1 MEWIHELSAALGDT
15 RDGEMMG
22 LSEKKKKKMLGLD
35 SYRMWIYKTQSIDK
49 YISTEAII
57 IWEECD

>member
-22 LSEKKKKKMLGLD
+22 LSEKKKKKDDGARLLPD
-35 SYRMWIYKTQSIDK
+35 VDLQNTKYRQVYKYRSN
-49 YISTEAII
+49 YNMGGV
-57 IWEECD
+57 

>member
-1 MEWIHELSAALGDT
+1 MAWIYELSAVLGDT

-22 LSEKKKKKMLGLD
+22 LSEKKKMMGLD
-35 SYRMWIYKTQSIDK
+35 SYLMPMYKTRSIDK
-49 YISTEAII
+49 YTSTEAII